1 MFDGIFWIDIQTGE
15 STYTT
20 PDWAVG
26 PTPEQNITPIQFVG
40 VDMVATGTNIGQIL
54 IFKIHEN
61 KITSSLDLHGG
72 ERYINIFCC
81 NLHQTDYPFKISRT
95 SSLGEQRFASC
106 GGDFRRIGFRGHPVC
121 LEGG

>member
-1 MFDGIFWIDIQTGE
+1 MFDGIFWIDIGTGE
-15 STYTT
+15 SAYTT

-40 VDMVATGTNIGQIL
+40 VDMVATGTNTGQIL
-54 IFKIHEN
+54 VFKIHEN
-61 KITSSLDLHGG
+61 KPTSTLDLHGG
-72 ERYINIFCC
+72 ERYINIVVTSIR
-81 NLHQTDYPFKISRT
+81 LIIPFKISRI
-95 SSLGEQRFASC
+95 SSPSEQRFASC